1 MTHTSRNAMR
11 NFVLR
16 LGVLCAAGLALPAAG
31 CSGLLDV
38 SNPDIVTP
46 DNITDAAA
54 LPTVRAGAIG
64 DFTFGYS
71 GSGAQGSQG
80 RTEGI
85 IMISGLLGDEWIN
98 SETFPTRIEV
108 DARITR
114 EDNATMQTIFRDLHR
129 ARRAVELAATKYQ
142 ELDAGNTVQLPE
154 MLALAGYTYL
164 FFAENYCSGVP
175 VSTALPSGQLIF
187 GPPLTR
193 TQLLDTAIARFDAAI
208 AVSSSNTITRLAT
221 VGKGRAQL
229 DEDLPAAASTTVAGV
244 PTSFVYRVE
253 HTLNTGREENG
264 VFKANVA
271 AERYSVADRE
281 GGNGLP
287 FRSVVDPRTPFERTV
302 GGNPPT
308 DDVGF
313 DGATPQFDA
322 LRYGDEKAPVPVA
335 TGVEARLI
343 QAEALLRA
351 GSTAWLDTL
360 NALRAAPQSYFN
372 GTRQGQAPIPVMGP
386 LADPGTL
393 TGRQDLLFA
402 ERARWLW
409 LTGQRLSDMRRLIR
423 QYGRGTETVFPTGAY
438 FKQGRVYGTD
448 VNFPVPIDEE
458 NNPNFVQ
465 CIDKNP

>member
-1 MTHTSRNAMR
+1 MTDTKKKLMR
-11 NFVLR
+11 DFVLR
-16 LGVLCAAGLALPAAG
+16 LGVLCAAGLALPATG

-38 SNPDIVTP
+38 TNPDIVTP

-64 DFTFGYS
+64 DFTFSYS

-114 EDNATMQTIFRDLHR
+114 EDNATMQTVFRNLHR
-129 ARRAVELAATKYQ
+129 ARRAVELAASKYQ

-175 VSTALPSGQLIF
+175 ISTALPSGQLTF
-187 GPPLTR
+187 GPPLTT
-193 TQLLDTAIARFDAAI
+193 TQLYDTAIARFDAAI
-208 AVSSSNTITRLAT
+208 AASSDAGVTNLAT
-221 VGKGRAQL
+221 VGKARALL
-229 DEDLPAAASTTVAGV
+229 DKGTGFFASASVTAATV
-244 PTSFVYRVE
+244 PTNFAYRVE

-264 VFKANVA
+264 VFKANVS
-271 AERYSVADRE
+271 AERYSVADLE

-287 FRSVVDPRTPFERTV
+287 FRSTVDPRTPFVRT
-302 GGNPPT
+302 PAT
-308 DDVGF
+308 DVGF
-313 DGATPQFDA
+313 DNATPQWDA
-322 LRYGDEKAPVPVA
+322 LRYGDEKAPVTVA

-343 QAEALLRA
+343 QAEALLFA

-360 NALRAAPQSYFN
+360 NALRANPQAYFN
-372 GTRQGQAPIPVMGP
+372 STRAGTPAVPVMAA
-386 LADPGTL
+386 LTDPGTAA
-393 TGRQDLLFA
+393 GRQNLLFT

-409 LTGQRLSDMRRLIR
+409 LTGHRLSDMRRLIR
-423 QYGRGTETVFPTGAY
+423 QYSRGTETVFPTGNY

-448 VNFPVPIDEE
+448 VNFPVPIDEL

-465 CIDKNP
+465 CLDKNP